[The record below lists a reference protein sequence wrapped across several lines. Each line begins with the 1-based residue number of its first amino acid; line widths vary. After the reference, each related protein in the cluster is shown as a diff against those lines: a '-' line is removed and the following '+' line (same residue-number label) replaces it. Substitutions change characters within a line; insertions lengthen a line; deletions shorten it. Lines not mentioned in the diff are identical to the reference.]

1 MRTEEK
7 RTAVERDHPAI
18 SIRRQCELLGLPRS
32 SYYYTFQGVSELDL
46 LIVRLIDEQYTRCPC
61 YGSRRMRGWL
71 CDQGYRIG
79 RDRVHRLMRLMGI
92 RAISPKRWLSMPG
105 EGHHVYPYLLGRIEI
120 TYPDQ
125 MWAVDITY
133 IRLMRG
139 FAYLVSVMDWYSR
152 DVVSW
157 ELSLSLDVGFC
168 IEAMERALAV
178 SRPEIV
184 NSDQGSQFTSDE
196 FTGVLKD
203 AGIRISMDRK
213 GRRIR

>member
-1 MRTEEK
+1 
-7 RTAVERDHPAI
+7 
-18 SIRRQCELLGLPRS
+18 
-32 SYYYTFQGVSELDL
+32 
-46 LIVRLIDEQYTRCPC
+46 
-61 YGSRRMRGWL
+61 
-71 CDQGYRIG
+71 
-79 RDRVHRLMRLMGI
+79 MRLMGI